1 MKLHFRYGGSGAS
14 PTVSAALLILLK
26 KPLDVSCIGCVF
38 EVFVDEYSSAT
49 AEHLMHVRFRA
60 RPWTRA
66 ARLRQNRRVI
76 RIALIGDY
84 NEAVI
89 AHRAIPLALTAAA
102 QSIGVEVHA
111 DWLHTS
117 TIGDAKQLLATC
129 DGIWCVP
136 GSPYVNANGALAA
149 IRYARQSGRPF
160 LGTCGGFQHALLEY
174 AHDVW
179 DMDAPAHA
187 ETDPNASDP
196 VIAPLTC
203 SLLNIADALHF
214 VPGSRLVQ
222 IYGTTS
228 ATEEYQCSYGLSPR
242 YEARLKE
249 GPLRV
254 AARDSEGSVRGVE
267 LVGHP
272 FFIAT
277 LFQPERAALQ
287 GRIPPIA
294 SAFVMAAA
302 SVRN

>member
-1 MKLHFRYGGSGAS
+1 M
-14 PTVSAALLILLK
+14 I
-26 KPLDVSCIGCVF
+26 
-38 EVFVDEYSSAT
+38 
-49 AEHLMHVRFRA
+49 
-60 RPWTRA
+60 
-66 ARLRQNRRVI
+66 N
-76 RIALIGDY
+76 IALIGDY

-102 QSIGVEVHA
+102 QSIGVAVHA
-111 DWLHTS
+111 DWVHTS
-117 TIGDAKQLLATC
+117 TIGDAKQLLATYA
-129 DGIWCVP
+129 GIWCVP
-136 GSPYVNANGALAA
+136 GSPYSNTNGALAA

-174 AHDVW
+174 AHDAW
-179 DMDAPAHA
+179 DIDAPAHA
-187 ETDPNASDP
+187 ETDPDASDP

-203 SLLNIADALHF
+203 SLVNIADALHL
-214 VPGSRLVQ
+214 VPGSRLAQ

-228 ATEEYQCSYGLSPR
+228 ITEQYQCSYGLSPR
-242 YEARLKE
+242 YEARLQD

-267 LVGHP
+267 LEGHP

-287 GRIPPIA
+287 GQIPPIA

-302 SVRN
+302 SVRD